1 VWSGQGEMSEKIK
14 ILIADDN
21 RLQLSIIGDALAEAG
36 FEVFT
41 VETGKEVVPEVSK
54 SRPQMVMLDIMMP
67 DVDGISLCRNLKL
80 NPETRNTVVLIYSAK
95 KDLDLMDL
103 AYEAGAAGFILKS
116 NNIPQIVARVQE
128 IALEK
133 LGRKV

>member
-1 VWSGQGEMSEKIK
+1 MTDKLK

-41 VETGKEVVPEVSK
+41 VETGKAVMPEVSK

-80 NPETRNTVVLIYSAK
+80 DPETRNTVVLIYSAK

>member
-1 VWSGQGEMSEKIK
+1 MSEKIK

>member
-1 VWSGQGEMSEKIK
+1 MSEKIK

-116 NNIPQIVARVQE
+116 NNIPQVVARVQE